1 MNYVLPE
8 GFDFYG
14 ELNNHSD
21 NDNLNL
27 NEHSYDNKCLI
38 SGIELDTNKSITLNC
53 GHSFDYIA
61 LLNDTQ
67 ESKYGKSCKNNYNS
81 MKLKDHQMRCPYC
94 RQIQDNILPY
104 FPNVM
109 KKRMRGVNYP
119 FSWGMGKKSCDYIFK
134 TGKNKGECCNKK
146 CYKDKCHIHYPK
158 TVNDFEPNKVSRDPN
173 ELLKYTVYQLRCIA
187 KYYKLKGYSKLKKN
201 DLIKKII
208 DI

>member
-81 MKLKDHQMRCPYC
+81 MKIPITINGYDCT
-94 RQIQDNILPY
+94 DD
-104 FPNVM
+104 
-109 KKRMRGVNYP
+109 RGCKELNDGDTVTISSYN
-119 FSWGMGKKSCDYIFK
+119 GVFK
-134 TGKNKGECCNKK
+134 CKI
-146 CYKDKCHIHYPK
+146 YKD
-158 TVNDFEPNKVSRDPN
+158 E
-173 ELLKYTVYQLRCIA
+173 KY
-187 KYYKLKGYSKLKKN
+187 KYIPYL
-201 DLIKKII
+201 
-208 DI
+208 